1 MVQTLQWVSVDYV
14 KPTDLSAVVSPNI
27 AARSFK
33 LGFQLH
39 LLQITDLN
47 GQILCQYNQPNC
59 KIAHVY

>member
-1 MVQTLQWVSVDYV
+1 MVQTLQWVS
-14 KPTDLSAVVSPNI
+14 VVSPNI

-39 LLQITDLN
+39 ILQITDLN
-47 GQILCQYNQPNC
+47 GQILCQYNQPNY